1 MQKFRTIAVTVLAA
15 GLLGGT
21 LAACSSGSSDS
32 STAAGGSSS
41 SAAADTAPIAKV
53 DSLTGK
59 STSVKLDTGFTD
71 ALTSL
76 GLTPGTVGTATL
88 DASTGTIT
96 FPITGGNV
104 TVYNKGAVTPYV
116 QGEIDHQG
124 SGLSLTAGSTKVEL
138 TNFVIDPGNDS
149 NLKGDVSVNGK
160 VAVQGA
166 TLFDLNGSTLQP
178 ITVDDQGV
186 ATLTGTEVSISP
198 DAATLLN
205 QTFKT
210 DAVKGGLLV
219 GVATLL
225 VNTK

>member
-1 MQKFRTIAVTVLAA
+1 MQKIRTLAVSVLAA
-15 GLLGGT
+15 GLLTGG
-21 LAACSSGSSDS
+21 LAACSSSGSNSSSS
-32 STAAGGSSS
+32 STGSS
-41 SAAADTAPIAKV
+41 SAAADTAPIADV
-53 DSLTGK
+53 ASLTGK
-59 STSVKLDTGFTD
+59 STSVKLDSGFVS

-104 TVYNKGAVTPYV
+104 KVYKPGAVTPYV
-116 QGEIDHQG
+116 QGEIDHNG

-138 TNFVIDPGNDS
+138 TNFVIDPGNNS

-160 VAVQGA
+160 SAAMGA
-166 TLFDLNGSTLQP
+166 KLFDLGGSSLQP
-178 ITVDDQGV
+178 ITVDSNGV
-186 ATLTGTEVSISP
+186 ATLTGTKVVISS
-198 DAATLLN
+198 DAAALLN
-205 QTFKT
+205 STFKT
-210 DAVKGGLLV
+210 TAVKQGLLV

>member
-1 MQKFRTIAVTVLAA
+1 MLSMRKTLTTVAVAGMLTV
-15 GLLGGT
+15 G
-21 LAACSSGSSDS
+21 LAACSSGGSDNTS
-32 STAAGGSSS
+32 EAGGSPSPTN
-41 SAAADTAPIAKV
+41 TAPIAQV
-53 DSLTGK
+53 SSLTGE

-88 DASTGTIT
+88 DGSTGTIT

-104 TVYNKGAVTPYV
+104 TVYEKGAVTPYV
-116 QGEIDHQG
+116 QGSIEHDG

-138 TNFVIDPGNDS
+138 TNFVIDPGNNS
-149 NLKGDVSVNGK
+149 HLNGTVTVNGT
-160 VAVQGA
+160 VAAQDA
-166 TLFDLNGSTLQP
+166 KLFDLDGSTLQP

-186 ATLTGTEVSISP
+186 ATLTGTRVLISS
-198 DAATLLN
+198 DAADLLN

-210 DAVKGGLLV
+210 DAVKAGLLV